1 MKERISANA
10 IPTSM
15 SLHDVVCSDLSYKIA
30 IKSQDYVD
38 QFPGVFELGQCEYR
52 SGIDTLLDHIL
63 VGNVG
68 LSEMTTI
75 GRNNSFLTV
84 FDACCNFE
92 LYRDQVDSS
101 SLSLKRPDD
110 TVVANGAVCF
120 KEEAKGN
127 RIDVEVARLELT
139 DKFSPD
145 AIRLFPSGSHSIFG
159 MTTFPH
165 IINLYA
171 IRHTA
176 AGAYT
181 TDLITAFDMRQLDER
196 VRFVKAVFKMAEWM
210 CGIKGPNEYF
220 HLVPGVR
227 RETPNGHHVTWTADC
242 LLKELKLGGRR
253 GATVALYTE
262 TLNRIEIIYAAHLP
276 NVEWGT
282 VQKPN
287 ELRVTRIGHVLRSA
301 IAVGKITK
309 DKAVE
314 DVTKGEHDV
323 I

>member
-1 MKERISANA
+1 MN
-10 IPTSM
+10 
-15 SLHDVVCSDLSYKIA
+15 LNDVVQTDMSYKIA
-30 IKSQDYVD
+30 ITRQKYVD
-38 QFPGVFELGQCEYR
+38 MFPEVFELGECEYQG
-52 SGIDTLLDHIL
+52 GIDTLLDHIL

-92 LYRDQVDSS
+92 LYRDQVDPSS
-101 SLSLKRPDD
+101 VALKRPDD
-110 TVVANGAVCF
+110 TVVANGAVSF

-127 RIDVEVARLELT
+127 RIDMEVARRELT
-139 DKFSPD
+139 EKFSPD
-145 AIRLFPSGSHSIFG
+145 AVRLFPSGSHSIFG

-165 IINLYA
+165 VINLYS
-171 IRHTA
+171 IRLTA
-176 AGAYT
+176 AGVYAS
-181 TDLITAFDMRQLDER
+181 DLITNFDMRQLDER

-210 CGIKGPNEYF
+210 CGIKGPNQHF

-227 RETPNGHHVTWTADC
+227 RETTNGHHVTWTADC

-253 GATVALYTE
+253 CTTGAMYKEPLEFIAS
-262 TLNRIEIIYAAHLP
+262 IYAAHLP

-282 VQKPN
+282 VQQPN
-287 ELRVTRIGHVLRSA
+287 LLRVTRIGHVLRSA
-301 IAVGKITK
+301 ITVGMITK
-309 DKAVE
+309 AKAVE